1 MTSMSSTTSPEP
13 RGSSGAAP
21 DDVGDTEA
29 AGAGLSDEQF
39 AERVAGQTSSDLQ
52 AEDVFEREADS
63 SATDEPISDVTGD
76 DLK

>member
-1 MTSMSSTTSPEP
+1 MTSTPN
-13 RGSSGAAP
+13 SGP
-21 DDVGDTEA
+21 DGIGDTEA

-63 SATDEPISDVTGD
+63 ASTDEPIAEVTGD
-76 DLK
+76 DLKS

>member
-1 MTSMSSTTSPEP
+1 MTSAQN
-13 RGSSGAAP
+13 SGP
-21 DDVGDTEA
+21 DGIGDTEA

-63 SATDEPISDVTGD
+63 ASTDEPITEVTGD
-76 DLK
+76 DLKS